1 MHQFVTTPVRSS
13 KTLATIIFSLTALL
27 IAIKA
32 NAAPTAYIT
41 DSISVSMRETPSK
54 DSAGVGA
61 PMLSGAAVTIL
72 ETRNDIGY
80 SLVKTE
86 TDQRG
91 WLPSQYLTD
100 KPIAKSELDLAQKEL
115 QKLSEAFAN
124 SQKELETLKS
134 LNTDEGKVAMLDDNQ
149 RLSFELEELKK
160 ISANAMR
167 LDQDNKALLQ
177 TNSMLKNDIDILQ
190 TDYQRLKDST
200 KNDAF
205 MNGAYAVII
214 GIIATL
220 LIARLWPRKRSEWN

>member
-1 MHQFVTTPVRSS
+1 MQRLVTT
-13 KTLATIIFSLTALL
+13 LAMSQKSFAPIVFGLTALF
-27 IAIKA
+27 ISASA

-41 DSISVSMRETPSK
+41 DSISVSMRESPSK

-61 PMLSGAAVTIL
+61 PMFSGAAVTIL

-80 SLVKTE
+80 SLVKTD

-115 QKLSEAFAN
+115 QKLTEAFAN

-134 LNTDEGKVAMLDDNQ
+134 LNTDEGKVAMLDDNR

-177 TNSMLKNDIDILQ
+177 ANSMLKNDLDILQ

-220 LIARLWPRKRSEWN
+220 LIARLWPRKRSEWS

>member
-1 MHQFVTTPVRSS
+1 MHRFFTTPVISS
-13 KTLATIIFSLTALL
+13 RTLAAILFSFTAVL
-27 IAIKA
+27 ISTAA

-41 DSISVSMRETPSK
+41 ESISVSMRENPSK

-61 PMLSGAAVTIL
+61 PMFSGAAVTIL